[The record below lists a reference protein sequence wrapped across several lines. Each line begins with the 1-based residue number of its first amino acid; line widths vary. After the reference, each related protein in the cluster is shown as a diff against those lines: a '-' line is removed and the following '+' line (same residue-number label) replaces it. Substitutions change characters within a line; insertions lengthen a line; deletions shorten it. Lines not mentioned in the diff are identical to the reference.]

1 MKTLT
6 SSVELAC
13 TPDTFWRVYLDAAY
27 LKALYLDAL
36 GYKEFEVLDATG
48 DARKIRIVPKLN
60 LPGPIQ
66 KLIGE
71 RFIYENHGALERAK
85 NEWQFRMVQPDKLDP
100 GAKAKK
106 DMISTRGTIRVE
118 AIGADRCRRNDE
130 VVIEANVFG
139 LGGLIE
145 GAAEKETKAARDK
158 EYAFLKQWIAKG

>member
-1 MKTLT
+1 MKTIT
-6 SSVELAC
+6 SSIELAC
-13 TPDTFWRVYLDAAY
+13 TPDTFWRVYLDPAY
-27 LKALYLDAL
+27 LRALYLDAL
-36 GYKEFEVLDATG
+36 GYNAFEVMDAAG

-60 LPGPIQ
+60 LPGPLQ
-66 KLIGE
+66 KLV
-71 RFIYENHGALERAK
+71 GAR

-106 DMISTRGTIRVE
+106 DMISTQGTIRVE
-118 AIGADRCRRNDE
+118 AVGSDRCRRNDE

-145 GAAEKETKAARDK
+145 GAAEKETRAARDK